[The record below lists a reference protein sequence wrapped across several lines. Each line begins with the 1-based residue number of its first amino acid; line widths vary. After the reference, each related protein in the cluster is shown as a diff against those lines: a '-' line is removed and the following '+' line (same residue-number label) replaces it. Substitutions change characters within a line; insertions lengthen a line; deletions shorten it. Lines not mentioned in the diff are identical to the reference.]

1 MVNWT
6 RMEDNDTLKQDVQD
20 WIKIIVETE
29 ADINP
34 ANDNIAETSK
44 NYLLND
50 IPDKWFLNG
59 SFGNKGQILR
69 DLTNAPIKSD
79 TDVLIIGVS
88 TDASN
93 AEQRYRDSSVDELK
107 NAARQIFDLHE
118 VVQVVIDGE
127 QLDSRSGLKEVA
139 TDVIDVTFPENNVYR
154 DSLNAIAGPTKLF
167 CLAWALKVK
176 FEPGYHEIVIISRHP
191 PSDELGVNAFN
202 QDVKYKIKVE

>member
-69 DLTNAPIKSD
+69 DLTNTPIKSD

-107 NAARQIFDLHE
+107 NAA
-118 VVQVVIDGE
+118 
-127 QLDSRSGLKEVA
+127 
-139 TDVIDVTFPENNVYR
+139 
-154 DSLNAIAGPTKLF
+154 
-167 CLAWALKVK
+167 
-176 FEPGYHEIVIISRHP
+176 
-191 PSDELGVNAFN
+191 
-202 QDVKYKIKVE
+202 